1 MARMVQG
8 RVVRSGQVREESVG
22 SSLAEIEG
30 LPSIMRFVVVVIL
43 HEFVVRPIIRWGA
56 LTFLKHWWK
65 KGH

>member
-1 MARMVQG
+1 MVQG
-8 RVVRSGQVREESVG
+8 RVIRARQVREESVG

-30 LPSIMRFVVVVIL
+30 LPGEVMRSLVVVIL